1 MSITSVRLPE
11 DLSARVE
18 ELAAKLQRSKSWIIN
33 EALRDYVERAEGDA
47 QRWRETLK
55 ALDSVRAGK
64 LIDGDTVDKWIAS
77 WGTDKELPPPR

>member
-11 DLSARVE
+11 DLSARIE

-47 QRWRETLK
+47 QRWSETLK

>member
-11 DLSARVE
+11 ELAERVE

-33 EALRDYVERAEGDA
+33 EALRVYVERAEVDE

-64 LIDGDTVDKWIAS
+64 VVDGDAVDQWIGS
-77 WGTDKELPPPR
+77 WGSDKERPPPR